1 MRLLKFMKPKVLS
14 PVQFNRRVL
23 ATLSAAFPTEPFEA
37 TAEPLLLRHDPVEF
51 GLQNLYSTYLRDKQ
65 TDDELDE
72 SVRAH
77 FSRMLAFAREAGG
90 PSPVSWPEAEVLLRP
105 QFMPVEYPKGIPL
118 VSFPFSS
125 RVAVALV
132 VDAQDG
138 YSYVRLED
146 AEAWQKSPDDL
157 YAVAVAN
164 LDSQSAGVEMVTSEG
179 PERFIGIE
187 AKDGY
192 DAARLLLPGIR
203 QHVTASLGSPCLA
216 AIPNRDFLFF
226 WSEDNTPR
234 FHSFA
239 REKID
244 HDFAV
249 QPYPLTPEFI
259 SVTADRIAPV
269 SNA

>member
-1 MRLLKFMKPKVLS
+1 MKQKALS

-23 ATLSAAFPTEPFEA
+23 ATLSIAFPADPFEP
-37 TAEPLLLRHDPVEF
+37 TADPLLLRHGPVEF
-51 GLQNLYSTYLRDKQ
+51 GLQNLYSAYLRDKQ
-65 TDDELDE
+65 TAEELDE

-77 FSRMLAFAREAGG
+77 FMRMLALVREAGE
-90 PSPVSWPEAEVLLRP
+90 PSPVSWSEAEALLRP
-105 QFMPVEYPKGIPL
+105 QFMPVEYPQGIPL

-146 AEAWQKSPDDL
+146 AAAWRKAPDEL

-164 LDSQSAGVEMVTSEG
+164 LDSQSAGVEMITSEG

-203 QHVTASLGSPCLA
+203 RHVSDSLGSPCLA

-226 WSEDNTPR
+226 WSQGNTPR
-234 FHSFA
+234 FQSFV
-239 REKID
+239 REKVD
-244 HDFAV
+244 RDFAE
-249 QPYPLTPEFI
+249 QPYPLTPQFI
-259 SVTADRIAPV
+259 SVTPDRIAPIE
-269 SNA
+269 NA